1 LSIDRKNEEEF
12 MLEGQRPKVKGKRQK
27 AKGRSNDY
35 SVEGRNCVR
44 RSYFLKIPLIK
55 ILLLK

>member
-1 LSIDRKNEEEF
+1 